1 MKVILTTNIK
11 KLGKIGDLVTVKD
24 GFARN
29 FLFPN
34 KMALRENKKNLDYYE
49 KIKDEMHKNEEA
61 KKSDAEN
68 ILSKLSKLKIIFKKE
83 ADEKNQLYGSI
94 SKKEILDFL
103 INNQI
108 KIKSDD
114 LVIKEPIKSIGDHEI
129 EINPYMDV
137 KKQFKVIVQKN

>member
-49 KIKDEMHKNEEA
+49 KIKDEMYKNEET